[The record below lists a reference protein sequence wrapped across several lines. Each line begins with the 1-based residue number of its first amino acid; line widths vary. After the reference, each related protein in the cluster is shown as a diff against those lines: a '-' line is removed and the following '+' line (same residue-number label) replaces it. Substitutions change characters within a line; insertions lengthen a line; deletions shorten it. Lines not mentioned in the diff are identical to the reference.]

1 MPNKQKQYFNEREVS
16 EFTGISLSSLRN
28 DRHLSRG
35 LPYIK
40 LGKSV
45 RYDLRDVISHME
57 SHRVQPMYG
66 ITLATSYGPK
76 EVSQ

>member
-1 MPNKQKQYFNEREVS
+1 MPNEERMYLNEKQVS

-28 DRHLSRG
+28 HRHQCKG

-45 RYDLRDVISHME
+45 RYDIRDIIRHME
-57 SHRVQPMYG
+57 SHRILPLDGSVPA
-66 ITLATSYGPK
+66 AT
-76 EVSQ
+76 EAT